1 MACAPR
7 CPTRLVIPDPLP
19 VVTSVTSGYPLRSA
33 TIPATI
39 HNAQTGEHITF
50 LSDGVDILR
59 MHFLID
65 GGGLVA
71 AEHRHPQQEE
81 RFEVASGTLRMR
93 LDGQEREVPAGD
105 RVVVPA
111 GTRHA
116 WWNASSS
123 QAAEVR
129 IELEPALES
138 KAFFEALFQLVE
150 DGHTTDGMPRNPLR
164 LAVLA
169 QRYRQEV
176 EGVPA
181 EGDPLRMLPAPAL
194 RGLIRAMAFVG
205 RALGYRAGPR

>member
-1 MACAPR
+1 M
-7 CPTRLVIPDPLP
+7 
-19 VVTSVTSGYPLRSA
+19 
-33 TIPATI
+33 PATI

-50 LSDGVDILR
+50 LPDGGRALR

-71 AEHRHPQQEE
+71 AEHRHPHQEE

-93 LDGQEREVPAGD
+93 LDGQERELAAGE

-111 GTRHA
+111 GIRHA

-123 QAAEVR
+123 QPAEVR

-138 KAFFEALFQLVE
+138 RAFFEALFQLVG

-169 QRYRQEV
+169 QRYRREV

-181 EGDPLRMLPAPAL
+181 EGDPLRRLPAPAL
-194 RGLIRAMAFVG
+194 RGLIRVMAFVG